1 MISNQREL
9 GLARNM
15 ILFHN
20 YVLLFLAQNL
30 MFRNKNMIEGII
42 NKMEDTE
49 ETAWIIQGLVFRDEE
64 YGWREVTGG
73 TSTMELMWYTI
84 CLQGRGI

>member
-20 YVLLFLAQNL
+20 YVLFLLAQNL

-49 ETAWIIQGLVFRDEE
+49 ETDIDALVNIEGKS
-64 YGWREVTGG
+64 Y
-73 TSTMELMWYTI
+73 LMMK
-84 CLQGRGI
+84 LNDGFHNHDNDFG